1 MTDSPAVE
9 THLALALEL
18 ADEADAITTARFR
31 AHDLRVETKPDL
43 TPVSEADRAV
53 EVALRERIAAATSHS
68 IVGEEFDDLVGDRD
82 EYRWIIDPID
92 GTKNYVRGVP
102 IWATLVGL
110 EYAGTLVVGVVS
122 APALGMRWWAGQGL
136 GAFRDGLPI
145 HVSSVSVLD
154 DAQISYAFDNPARHA
169 NDPIASSLMR
179 LSGRCWRTRG
189 IGDFWQHMLV
199 AEGAF
204 DISVD
209 PIVSLWDVAALI
221 PIVAEAGGRWST
233 LTGSDDA
240 AGGSL
245 VCTNGRLHADVL
257 GALTPTPA
265 GSVRLHAAFQ
275 LRPDGRDRHRHVV
288 GEGRCRRRRRH
299 RGRAVAHSARVLCAE
314 PVALRARRGGGVVA
328 RAAPCA
334 RCARRHRAARRLGR
348 GDGPVVDRGG

>member
-1 MTDSPAVE
+1 VTEPLGVE

-53 EVALRERIAAATSHS
+53 EVALRDRIAAATSHS
-68 IVGEEFDDLVGDRD
+68 IVGEEFDDLVGESD

-102 IWATLVGL
+102 IWATLIGL

-145 HVSSVSVLD
+145 HVSSVAALA
-154 DAQISYAFDNPARHA
+154 DAQISYAFDNPARYV
-169 NDPIASSLMR
+169 NDPVASSLMR

-209 PIVSLWDVAALI
+209 PLVSLWDVAALV

-233 LTGSDDA
+233 VTGIDDA

-245 VCTNGRLHADVL
+245 VCTNGRLHSDVL
-257 GALTPTPA
+257 GALDADT
-265 GSVRLHAAFQ
+265 GK
-275 LRPDGRDRHRHVV
+275 
-288 GEGRCRRRRRH
+288 
-299 RGRAVAHSARVLCAE
+299 
-314 PVALRARRGGGVVA
+314 
-328 RAAPCA
+328 
-334 RCARRHRAARRLGR
+334 
-348 GDGPVVDRGG
+348 